1 MIVAIAEGLE
11 RPRCLAASYNGSVN
25 TSLFELFKIGIGP
38 SSSHTV
44 GPMRAALRFVRE
56 LEAAGLVTKTAHVT
70 VDLYGSLAL
79 TGLGHGT
86 DRAVLLGLMGEAPD
100 AVDPESVDAKIVEVR
115 AQSWML
121 LGGRAGV
128 AFHEADDLRF
138 WRGQMYPEAGVVSHP
153 NGMRFTALDDAGV
166 KLAEEVFY
174 SIGGGFIVSEAERV
188 AAADGTAKSPR
199 VVPYPFRSAEEL
211 LRVAGEH
218 GLTIAELVL
227 ANECALLADAK
238 VKIVRPEAEIS
249 QGLKPPING
258 SLMSGLKPG
267 PISET
272 EASRTEASR
281 TEASPQLVEDRVRGS
296 VMMLWRAMEACARRG
311 MEVEGTL
318 PGGLNVRRRAPRMA
332 RRLEASGPSATAA
345 TSVKQDPLA
354 ALDWVTMWAMAVN
367 EENAAGGRVVTAP
380 TNGAAG
386 IIPAIA
392 HYYLR
397 FLCDGLSEAEKEAGL
412 LRYFLTAA
420 AIGILYKENASIS
433 GAEVGC
439 QGEVGVAC
447 SMAAGG
453 LVAAQNGTNDQVEHA
468 AEIAMEHN
476 LGMTCDP
483 IGGLVQ
489 IPCIERNGMGAVKA
503 INASRIAMHETEGH
517 KLSLDQVIKTMYETG
532 MDMQSRY
539 KETSLA
545 GLALNVIEC

>member
-1 MIVAIAEGLE
+1 M
-11 RPRCLAASYNGSVN
+11 N

-56 LEAAGLVTKTAHVT
+56 LEGAGSLDKTKRVG

-79 TGLGHGT
+79 TGMGHGT

-100 AVDPESVDAKIVEVR
+100 RVDPASVDAKIAEVR
-115 AQSWML
+115 STDWL
-121 LGGRAGV
+121 RLGGRVGIT
-128 AFHEADDLRF
+128 FQEDDDLRF
-138 WRGQMYPEAGVVSHP
+138 RRDQMYPEAGVVTHP
-153 NGMRFTALDDAGV
+153 NGMRFAALDAAGAT
-166 KLAEEVFY
+166 LANEVFY

-188 AAADGTAKSPR
+188 AGADGVGAKR
-199 VVPYPFRSAEEL
+199 VVPYPFRSAEQL
-211 LRVAGEH
+211 LQVAEQH

-227 ANECALLADAK
+227 ANECALLADSA
-238 VKIVRPEAEIS
+238 VKIVRPEPDGEF
-249 QGLKPPING
+249 G
-258 SLMSGLKPG
+258 SSL
-267 PISET
+267 EN
-272 EASRTEASR
+272 
-281 TEASPQLVEDRVRGS
+281 QVRAS
-296 VMMLWRAMEACARRG
+296 VMKLWQAMDACTARG
-311 MEVEGTL
+311 MEVEGIL
-318 PGGLNVRRRAPRMA
+318 PGGLKVRRRAPRLV
-332 RRLEASGPSATAA
+332 RRLMDGEPGG
-345 TSVKQDPLA
+345 KYDPLA

-386 IIPAIA
+386 VIPAIT

-397 FLCDGLSEAEKEAGL
+397 FLCNDCSENEKEAGL

-453 LVAAQNGTNDQVEHA
+453 LVAAQRGTNAQIEHA

-503 INASRIAMHETEGH
+503 INASRIAMHETGGH
-517 KLSLDQVIKTMYETG
+517 KLSLDQIIKTMYETG
-532 MDMQSRY
+532 KDMQSRY